1 MTTLIVL
8 NFSFLT
14 GFWWSGIVLVGWGI
28 VLGLHYLYL
37 RRTAKANTT
46 RRARTEQRA
55 ATAKPAA

>member
-1 MTTLIVL
+1 
-8 NFSFLT
+8 LT

-37 RRTAKANTT
+37 RRIAKADTA
-46 RRARTEQRA
+46 RRARTQQWA